1 MVGMRREEPKTL
13 AVVDLERL
21 RQRLAGATEWAKKGG
36 ARELR
41 QRMVEL
47 ERERK
52 PQVVIEQVE
61 VPVLQSGQLEK
72 LSEQSSLYFYRPCA
86 PLPARVQRGTC

>member
-13 AVVDLERL
+13 AVVDL
-21 RQRLAGATEWAKKGG
+21 
-36 ARELR
+36 
-41 QRMVEL
+41 V
-47 ERERK
+47 
-52 PQVVIEQVE
+52 
-61 VPVLQSGQLEK
+61 EK